1 MVCEVSCVAHS
12 FVHSFIIN
20 TSDGEWGEVSLEGVT
35 KLTKPRLFQG
45 YRIWALSGGPW
56 GTRVFKPRS
65 DRVRFAFRRL
75 LLRDAESEQR
85 GVDHIWEVSV
95 NRRARRSG
103 IEAGG
108 GRWR

>member
-1 MVCEVSCVAHS
+1 M
-12 FVHSFIIN
+12 
-20 TSDGEWGEVSLEGVT
+20 SLEGVT

-45 YRIWALSGGPW
+45 YRIWALSEGPW

-75 LLRDAESEQR
+75 LLRDAESEPR
-85 GVDHIWEVSV
+85 GVDHSWEVSV
-95 NRRARRSG
+95 NRRARSG